1 MNDVVEIV
9 SRLGFPIA
17 AFGICAWFLKYV
29 YDKSM
34 TMFEKCLERLGL
46 LGEAV
51 NKNSEAINQNGEA
64 INNNTKVLADLVE
77 EVRKR
82 DQ

>member
-1 MNDVVEIV
+1 MNDIVEVV

-34 TMFEKCLERLGL
+34 TMFEKCLEKLGL
-46 LGEAV
+46 LAEAV
-51 NKNSEAINQNGEA
+51 NTNSDSINE
-64 INNNTKVLADLVE
+64 NTKVLAELVA
-77 EVRKR
+77 EVRGNDK
-82 DQ
+82 

>member
-1 MNDVVEIV
+1 MTDWVDVI

-34 TMFEKCLERLGL
+34 TMFEKCLEKLGL
-46 LGEAV
+46 LAEAV
-51 NKNSEAINQNGEA
+51 NTNSEAINS
-64 INNNTKVLADLVE
+64 NTKTLADLVE
-77 EVRKR
+77 EVRNNDKQR
-82 DQ
+82 TCS

>member
-1 MNDVVEIV
+1 MNEAIEVV

-34 TMFEKCLERLGL
+34 TMFEKCLEKLGL
-46 LGEAV
+46 LAEAV
-51 NKNSEAINQNGEA
+51 NTNSDSINE
-64 INNNTKVLADLVE
+64 NTKVLAELVA
-77 EVRKR
+77 EVRGNDK
-82 DQ
+82 

>member
-51 NKNSEAINQNGEA
+51 NKNSDAINQNGEA
-64 INNNTKVLADLVE
+64 INNNTKVLAELIE
-77 EVRKR
+77 EVRNK
-82 DQ
+82 

>member
-1 MNDVVEIV
+1 MNEVIEVV

-34 TMFEKCLERLGL
+34 TMFEKCLEKLGL
-46 LGEAV
+46 LAEAV
-51 NKNSEAINQNGEA
+51 NTNSDSINE
-64 INNNTKVLADLVE
+64 NTKVLAELVA
-77 EVRKR
+77 EVRGNDK
-82 DQ
+82 

>member
-1 MNDVVEIV
+1 MNELIEVV

-34 TMFEKCLERLGL
+34 TMFEKCLEKLGL
-46 LGEAV
+46 ITEAV
-51 NKNSEAINQNGEA
+51 NTNSDSINA
-64 INNNTKVLADLVE
+64 NTKVLADLVE
-77 EVRKR
+77 EVHSK
-82 DQ
+82 

>member
-1 MNDVVEIV
+1 MNEIIEVV

-34 TMFEKCLERLGL
+34 TMFEKCLEKLGL
-46 LGEAV
+46 LAEAV
-51 NKNSEAINQNGEA
+51 NTNSDSINE
-64 INNNTKVLADLVE
+64 NTKVLAELVA
-77 EVRKR
+77 EVRGNDK
-82 DQ
+82 

>member
-1 MNDVVEIV
+1 MNEIVEVV

-34 TMFEKCLERLGL
+34 TMFEKCLEKLGQL
-46 LGEAV
+46 AEAV
-51 NKNSEAINQNGEA
+51 NTNSDYPSI
-64 INNNTKVLADLVE
+64 K
-77 EVRKR
+77 
-82 DQ
+82 

>member
-1 MNDVVEIV
+1 MNELVEVV

-34 TMFEKCLERLGL
+34 TMFEKCLEKLGL
-46 LGEAV
+46 ITEAV
-51 NKNSEAINQNGEA
+51 NTNSDSINA
-64 INNNTKVLADLVE
+64 NTKVLADLVE
-77 EVRKR
+77 EVRSK
-82 DQ
+82 

>member
-1 MNDVVEIV
+1 MTDVVDIV

-34 TMFEKCLERLGL
+34 TMFEKCLEKLGL
-46 LGEAV
+46 LAEAV
-51 NKNSEAINQNGEA
+51 NTNSDSINE
-64 INNNTKVLADLVE
+64 NTKVLAELVA
-77 EVRKR
+77 EVRGNDK
-82 DQ
+82 

>member
-64 INNNTKVLADLVE
+64 INNNTKVLAELIE
-77 EVRKR
+77 EVRNK
-82 DQ
+82 

>member
-1 MNDVVEIV
+1 MNEIIEVV

-34 TMFEKCLERLGL
+34 TMFEKCLEKLGL
-46 LGEAV
+46 LAEAV
-51 NKNSEAINQNGEA
+51 NTNSDSINE
-64 INNNTKVLADLVE
+64 NTKVLADLVA
-77 EVRKR
+77 EVRANDK
-82 DQ
+82 

>member
-1 MNDVVEIV
+1 MNEIVEVV

-34 TMFEKCLERLGL
+34 TMFEKCLEKLGL
-46 LGEAV
+46 LAEAV
-51 NKNSEAINQNGEA
+51 NTNSDSINE
-64 INNNTKVLADLVE
+64 NTKVLAELVA
-77 EVRKR
+77 EVRGNDK
-82 DQ
+82 